1 MTNHTREIHMKTV
14 GTEPRRDSRTCGYQL
29 STNGWDSRASFCAEP
44 KARGLYY
51 CQVHHEW
58 VAADTEDGVIRMA
71 PGNVKG
77 R

>member
-1 MTNHTREIHMKTV
+1 MKTV
-14 GTEPRRDSRTCGYQL
+14 TTEPSRASQVCGYQL

-51 CQVHHEW
+51 CRVHHDW
-58 VAADTEDGVIRMA
+58 LVADEPDGVLRMA